1 MSASS
6 SKHITSEYDYHG
18 DDLQV
23 HLHFMNNENQQ
34 EPPLL
39 QLLMVPSLT
48 SSGLHPKLQSV
59 EGHWTLFS
67 VTMMSFKNLFTHC
80 HTCNCYGYY

>member
-23 HLHFMNNENQQ
+23 HLHFMNNEQ
-34 EPPLL
+34 
-39 QLLMVPSLT
+39 
-48 SSGLHPKLQSV
+48 
-59 EGHWTLFS
+59 
-67 VTMMSFKNLFTHC
+67 
-80 HTCNCYGYY
+80 